1 MLLTLKERILLIQ
14 ALPAE
19 SDIFTQRIARDLRA
33 KISLTEEDWETY
45 GITKVDGGGIQ
56 WNLTKDIGVEYTFGI
71 KATELIVS
79 ALNDISKAKKVNADY
94 LSLFDKFIP
103 EEKPETNVSVK
114 V

>member
-19 SDIFTQRIARDLRA
+19 SDIFTQRIARDLRS
-33 KISLTEEDWETY
+33 KIGLSEDDWKTY

-56 WNLTKDIGVEYTFGI
+56 WNLANDIGVEYNFGT
-71 KATELIVS
+71 KTTEMIVS
-79 ALNDISKAKKVNADY
+79 ALNEVNKAKKVNADY